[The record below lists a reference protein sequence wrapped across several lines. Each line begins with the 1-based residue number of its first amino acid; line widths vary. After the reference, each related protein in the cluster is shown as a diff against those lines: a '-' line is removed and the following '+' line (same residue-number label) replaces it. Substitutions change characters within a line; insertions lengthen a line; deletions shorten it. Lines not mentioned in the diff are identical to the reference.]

1 MKYHPYFSK
10 LLETAADVVEDVRFT
25 EQYPD
30 VFPPEV
36 MKMHV
41 VNDIWGLTHRIT
53 TWVFTGCPIW
63 ESDLPDEDDADDED
77 NADDEDDVLIT
88 EDKDGA
94 L

>member
-25 EQYPD
+25 EEYPD

-36 MKMHV
+36 MRMHV
-41 VNDIWGLTHRIT
+41 ENDIRELNFRIAD
-53 TWVFTGCPIW
+53 WLFGGEPIW
-63 ESDLPDEDDADDED
+63 KSDLSDEDDADDED